1 MRIFLKMA
9 ANPTASNTAV
19 RMGELVQSTM
29 RITVVS
35 MANVHLSARMA
46 IGQKMMAVCQTIVQ
60 MGKNSVQTK
69 RISDRLPLA
78 KAESTVILFRVMLYR
93 AMVQMTAVAHVSMAT
108 SNAMALHRRPAA
120 TANGLTK
127 PHVQHQK
134 MALRLVPEMAFAAMH
149 ATTAIQTTAKS
160 AAQMCPM
167 AQLHKTTAQHAAI
180 HATMVS
186 QIMAKFAAQM

>member
-1 MRIFLKMA
+1 MRMFLKMA
-9 ANPTASNTAV
+9 AKPTASNTAV

-29 RITVVS
+29 RITIVS

-46 IGQKMMAVCQTIVQ
+46 IGQRMMAVCQTIVQ
-60 MGKNSVQTK
+60 MGKNSVQMM

-78 KAESTVILFRVMLYR
+78 KAVSTVMLFRVMLYR
-93 AMVQMTAVAHVSMAT
+93 AIVQLTAVAYVSMAT
-108 SNAMALHRRPAA
+108 SNAQSSRHRPA
-120 TANGLTK
+120 TMANGLTK
-127 PHVQHQK
+127 PHVLHLK

-149 ATTAIQTTAKS
+149 ATTAIQIMAKS

-167 AQLHKTTAQHAAI
+167 AQLHKTTARHAAI

-186 QIMAKFAAQM
+186 QIMAKSAVQM